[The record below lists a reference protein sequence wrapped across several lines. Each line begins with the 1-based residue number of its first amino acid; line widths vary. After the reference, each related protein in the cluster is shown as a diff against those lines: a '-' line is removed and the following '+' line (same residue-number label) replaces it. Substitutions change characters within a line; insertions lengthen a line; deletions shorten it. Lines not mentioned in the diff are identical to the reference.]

1 MLVLGGRCVYDLRN
15 LFINFYYSFK
25 NELLIPLNSRSLSDF
40 SIFVLLDVLSLLC
53 SNNGKKENEII

>member
-1 MLVLGGRCVYDLRN
+1 MYDLRN

-25 NELLIPLNSRSLSDF
+25 NELLIPLNNRSLSDF